1 MHFVGLRY
9 QVSFYCMQ
17 GGATVDQ
24 PHKPTGVTAL
34 MCACVRGRDA
44 VVRPL
49 LKHRADVTLCDRWG
63 LSALHCAVWSGSLKC
78 VNQLFARGGQALL
91 ELRDQWGR
99 SVLLA
104 AAAKVF

>member
-1 MHFVGLRY
+1 MSLY
-9 QVSFYCMQ
+9 YIQ

-24 PHKPTGVTAL
+24 PHEPTGVTAL

-44 VVRPL
+44 VVRAL
-49 LKHRADVTLCDRWG
+49 LKHRADVTLRDRWG

-78 VNQLFARGGQALL
+78 VNQLFARGSRALL
-91 ELRDQWGR
+91 ELRDKWGR
-99 SVLLA
+99 SALLA